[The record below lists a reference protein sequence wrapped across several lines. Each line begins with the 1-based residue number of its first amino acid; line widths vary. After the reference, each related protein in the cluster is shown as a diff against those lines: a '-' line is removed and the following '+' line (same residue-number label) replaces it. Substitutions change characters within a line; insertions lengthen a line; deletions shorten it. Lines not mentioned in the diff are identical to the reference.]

1 MNLSDIVSHCLV
13 SLKHHSSFK
22 KLIWKQR
29 TCWGFSM
36 GVSLTDYKVLRVFD
50 HDTYCNYLSCLALC
64 DPHHLLL
71 SFDSLTMHCRHGSI
85 AFLHIG
91 FCATH
96 LRSIFSCVLGGIRSV
111 SWIST
116 TLLLT
121 CTSHYPPS
129 VLSFHLPRH
138 ICCNKEEQ
146 TISYWITDN
155 SALPLWLVRDP
166 YDVLLCSIW
175 TGVKLMHT

>member
-1 MNLSDIVSHCLV
+1 
-13 SLKHHSSFK
+13 
-22 KLIWKQR
+22 
-29 TCWGFSM
+29 M

-96 LRSIFSCVLGGIRSV
+96 LRLRTWRYKISFMDIYNFVTHMYITLSTVGIV
-111 SWIST
+111 IS
-116 TLLLT
+116 
-121 CTSHYPPS
+121 SP
-129 VLSFHLPRH
+129 
-138 ICCNKEEQ
+138 
-146 TISYWITDN
+146 
-155 SALPLWLVRDP
+155 
-166 YDVLLCSIW
+166 
-175 TGVKLMHT
+175 